1 MLKGLIIQASHTE
14 ALEAALTASGL
25 PWRKVPGGSG
35 KAISKASGSLGEPKE
50 LLCLVETDA
59 EEKAALEQGFFCIG
73 YLNPDLPGQ
82 KLSGCRILLEGF
94 EEDPTKIWSSN
105 IFGKSL
111 HELVGE
117 GLHNKL
123 SKMPMDARL
132 KLQETLQRIINE
144 GCSGLICFIL

>member
-35 KAISKASGSLGEPKE
+35 KAISKASGSLGKPKE

-73 YLNPDLPGQ
+73 YL
-82 KLSGCRILLEGF
+82 LS
-94 EEDPTKIWSSN
+94 
-105 IFGKSL
+105 
-111 HELVGE
+111 
-117 GLHNKL
+117 
-123 SKMPMDARL
+123 
-132 KLQETLQRIINE
+132 
-144 GCSGLICFIL
+144 LIHI

>member
-59 EEKAALEQGFFCIG
+59 
-73 YLNPDLPGQ
+73 
-82 KLSGCRILLEGF
+82 
-94 EEDPTKIWSSN
+94 
-105 IFGKSL
+105 
-111 HELVGE
+111 
-117 GLHNKL
+117 
-123 SKMPMDARL
+123 
-132 KLQETLQRIINE
+132 
-144 GCSGLICFIL
+144 

>member
-73 YLNPDLPGQ
+73 YLNTSAISFVFPFLIPAAGSCWRALR
-82 KLSGCRILLEGF
+82 KLIENFWSRYIREPWGF
-94 EEDPTKIWSSN
+94 RSPSRKQHVCG
-105 IFGKSL
+105 FGK
-111 HELVGE
+111 
-117 GLHNKL
+117 
-123 SKMPMDARL
+123 
-132 KLQETLQRIINE
+132 
-144 GCSGLICFIL
+144 